1 MRCRSGET
9 KGIHACRL
17 WRGFRRKDRQ
27 KMKSRICVLLT
38 AVMLLACVWAAAE
51 GTRELGKEYF
61 IQAAQTANPGW
72 TAWKTETFATGR
84 GNGGFDY
91 CMSIKLY
98 RVFEHRMELKALFTV
113 TNDLREGDPIPWEET
128 AYVPVEIAQGM
139 EENLMTLKPEQ
150 IFDYGSGACFSDLAM
165 QMLAPGLTGEGES
178 ISQLM
183 SCSECLLATVENEA
197 GESFL
202 RIAQWDGQAYHIVS
216 TPAQESLCFNQI
228 HSWNDFI
235 EVYFGE
241 LEGVIIRDADGSWR
255 LGTINGQEIISIG
268 RDAITDITYGGYE
281 QYNDCTHYGRP
292 TFETD
297 ISKIQLTSIPS
308 DLQSM
313 LESLDR
319 SLTVC
324 TAHDGTPLYAK
335 PDGEVMA
342 LCYTRVPGVIV
353 SQMDEWI
360 ELQIGHDIWGLRAWA
375 RAEDLAFGEQTE
387 KVRCT
392 FPSYDEF
399 YEDEDEPVE
408 GTALDASV
416 IQLDCIEHNP
426 WLIGRT
432 PDGSWLVLLNGEGNE
447 RGLVCTVPEQAL
459 ANVRPTQREE
469 WDEKEDE
476 ASDEDG
482 MTLMFWE

>member
-1 MRCRSGET
+1 M
-9 KGIHACRL
+9 HADCD
-17 WRGFRRKDRQ
+17 RGFRRKDGQ
-27 KMKSRICVLLT
+27 KMKRGICVILT
-38 AVMLLACVWAAAE
+38 AVMLLACAWAAAE
-51 GTRELGKEYF
+51 DTREPGKEYF
-61 IQAAQTANPGW
+61 IQAAQTAYPGW
-72 TAWKTETFATGR
+72 TVWKTETFATGS
-84 GNGGFDY
+84 GNGGYDH
-91 CMSIKLY
+91 CMMIRLY
-98 RVFEHRMELKALFTV
+98 RVFEHRMELKELFAV
-113 TNDLREGDPIPWEET
+113 TNALREGDPIPWEET

-150 IFDYGSGACFSDLAM
+150 IFDYGNGACFSDLAM
-165 QMLAPGLTGEGES
+165 EMLAPGLTGEGES
-178 ISQLM
+178 IFQLM
-183 SCSECLLATVENEA
+183 ACSEYLMATVENKA

-216 TPAQESLCFNQI
+216 TPAQESLCFNRI

-241 LEGVIIRDADGSWR
+241 LEGVITRDADGSWR
-255 LGTINGQEIISIG
+255 LGTINNGQEIICIG
-268 RDAITDITYGGYE
+268 RDDITDITYGGFE
-281 QYNDCTHYGRP
+281 QYNDYTHYGRP

-313 LESLDR
+313 LENLDR

-324 TAHDGTPLYAK
+324 TAHDGTPLYTK

-353 SQMDEWI
+353 SQTDEWI
-360 ELQIGHDIWGLRAWA
+360 ELQIGHEAWGLRAWA
-375 RAEDLAFGEQTE
+375 RAEDLAFGGQTE
-387 KVRCT
+387 TVRCT

-408 GTALDASV
+408 GMALDGSV
-416 IQLDCIEHNP
+416 IQLDCSEHNP
-426 WLIGRT
+426 WLIGKT

-447 RGLVCTVPEQAL
+447 KGMVCTVSEQAF

-469 WDEKEDE
+469 WDEEEDE
-476 ASDEDG
+476 AADEDG
-482 MTLMFWE
+482 MSVMVWS